1 MVFSLQF
8 TLEKK
13 SFEPMSPNVAV
24 LHVIK
29 PFRFTIMYFTR
40 VVLLNLR
47 LITTCKYFRDNSF
60 ASINTRGLKDDG
72 NH

>member
-1 MVFSLQF
+1 MDLSLFRGEITVVFSLQF

-40 VVLLNLR
+40 VVLLYLR
-47 LITTCKYFRDNSF
+47 LITTCVNISE
-60 ASINTRGLKDDG
+60 IILLPQ
-72 NH
+72 

>member
-1 MVFSLQF
+1 MDLSLFRSEITVVFSLQF

-29 PFRFTIMYFTR
+29 PFRSTIMYFTR

-47 LITTCKYFRDNSF
+47 LITTCVNISE
-60 ASINTRGLKDDG
+60 IILLLQ
-72 NH
+72 

>member
-1 MVFSLQF
+1 MDLSLFRGEITVVFSLQF
-8 TLEKK
+8 TLAKN

-40 VVLLNLR
+40 VVLLYLR
-47 LITTCKYFRDNSF
+47 LITTCVNISE
-60 ASINTRGLKDDG
+60 IILLLL
-72 NH
+72 

>member
-1 MVFSLQF
+1 MASKNILQLLFSMDLSLFRGEITVVFSLQF

-29 PFRFTIMYFTR
+29 PFRFTIF
-40 VVLLNLR
+40 LLVWFYL
-47 LITTCKYFRDNSF
+47 TSD
-60 ASINTRGLKDDG
+60 
-72 NH
+72 

>member
-1 MVFSLQF
+1 MDLSLFRGEITVVFSLQF

-47 LITTCKYFRDNSF
+47 LITTCVNISE
-60 ASINTRGLKDDG
+60 IILLLQ
-72 NH
+72 

>member
-13 SFEPMSPNVAV
+13 SFEPMSLNVAV

-47 LITTCKYFRDNSF
+47 MITTCVNISE
-60 ASINTRGLKDDG
+60 IILLLQ
-72 NH
+72 